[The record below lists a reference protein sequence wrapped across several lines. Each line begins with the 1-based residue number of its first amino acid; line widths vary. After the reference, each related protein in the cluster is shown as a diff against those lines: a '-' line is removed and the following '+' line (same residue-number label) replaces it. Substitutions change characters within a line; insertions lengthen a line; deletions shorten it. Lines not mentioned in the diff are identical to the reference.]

1 MNTGGFWVDMS
12 TYTNLSAVS
21 KLTPH
26 LCSEFFICVVDGG
39 NCTEFERTSK
49 LIVDEYI
56 LEEHF
61 NTTMNVFPDL
71 GDPTAPGS
79 VSMRAKIALH
89 GQAENA
95 GNGSVGGL
103 SLNPAVCT
111 PVDSRCYVVLLKLSD
126 DPCWQHIGSD
136 FALDIS
142 LRLALSSLLFVC

>member
-1 MNTGGFWVDMS
+1 MRTPHLRYRAYLLLVMNTGGFWVDMS

-49 LIVDEYI
+49 LIIDEYI

-111 PVDSRCYVVLLKLSD
+111 PSIRAVM
-126 DPCWQHIGSD
+126 
-136 FALDIS
+136 
-142 LRLALSSLLFVC
+142 